1 MAPYALIMLE
11 NGWIL
16 LSVPE
21 NAWID
26 YFEYDNA
33 RVLNLPRHGYNNIII
48 IATNV
53 IILEILSARFE
64 NRGTLLSLF

>member
-1 MAPYALIMLE
+1 M
-11 NGWIL
+11 
-16 LSVPE
+16 PE